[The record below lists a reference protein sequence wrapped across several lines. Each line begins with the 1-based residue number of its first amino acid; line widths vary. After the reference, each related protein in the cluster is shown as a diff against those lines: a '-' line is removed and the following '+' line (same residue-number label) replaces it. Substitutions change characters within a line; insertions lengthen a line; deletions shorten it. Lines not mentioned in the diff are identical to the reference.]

1 MAISSDLPGT
11 PAALGP
17 RLRSLEIELCLRC
30 TRVQRR
36 SALAALLRAAS
47 RLGDGPAWF
56 ALALLLPL
64 AAGTGA
70 LPAVAR
76 LAAVGIAATLVS
88 TLLKRLFSRPRPYLA
103 HGGIALGA
111 RPLDRFSF
119 PSGHTLHAVALSAV
133 AIAHHPLLGWLLVPF
148 TLLVAWSRV
157 GLGLHYPSDVVAG
170 AAVGGALAWGALL
183 LL

>member
-1 MAISSDLPGT
+1 
-11 PAALGP
+11 
-17 RLRSLEIELCLRC
+17 
-30 TRVQRR
+30 VQRR

-56 ALALLLPL
+56 GLALLLPVF
-64 AAGTGA
+64 AGAEA
-70 LPAVAR
+70 LSAVAR

-103 HGGIALGA
+103 HGEIALGA
-111 RPLDRFSF
+111 QPLDRFSF

-133 AIAHHPLLGWLLVPF
+133 AFVHYPLLAWALVPF

-157 GLGLHYPSDVVAG
+157 ALGLHYPSDVLAG
-170 AAVGGALAWGALL
+170 AAVGGALAWGALFL
-183 LL
+183 L